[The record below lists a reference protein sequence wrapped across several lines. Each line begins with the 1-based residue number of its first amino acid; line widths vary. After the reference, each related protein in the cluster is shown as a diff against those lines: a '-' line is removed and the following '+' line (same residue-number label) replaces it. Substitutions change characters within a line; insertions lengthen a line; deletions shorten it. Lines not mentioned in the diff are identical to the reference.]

1 MARFTIVVLVV
12 CSFMRPCL
20 IKAAN
25 HALSPIYQTN
35 SNTSN
40 KSGPDIRCHKTRAS
54 NDTILEVSSD
64 WQLVLRRMGFGLQQ
78 CRVWRG
84 GGCHHI

>member
-1 MARFTIVVLVV
+1 MARFTVVILML

-35 SNTSN
+35 SNTSAE
-40 KSGPDIRCHKTRAS
+40 SRSDLRCHKKRANNDITLKVS
-54 NDTILEVSSD
+54 NEG
-64 WQLVLRRMGFGLQQ
+64 QLVLRRMGCGA
-78 CRVWRG
+78 G
-84 GGCHHI
+84 AITK